1 MVNTGHAPVVGVFS
15 DRSQANHALGA
26 LRSAGWSEDQLG
38 FITPKSGEIT
48 EELTT
53 LELRPEAVA
62 AGVIGGGVVGGVL
75 GAGVALLVPG
85 IGPALAGGILAGA
98 LSGATIGAFAGGM
111 IGAFTSLGVPE
122 DEARYYQSELERGRT
137 IVTVQAGH
145 RSQEAWNVL
154 RHYGAYN
161 ATTRLGEPESTD
173 RPSGPTA
180 PPESDKPILQPGA
193 YTPAIH
199 PDEHD
204 DFPGQPTLPD
214 DVPS

>member
-1 MVNTGHAPVVGVFS
+1 MVSTKHSPVVGVFS
-15 DRSQANHALGA
+15 DRAQANHALGA

-53 LELRPEAVA
+53 LELRSGAVA
-62 AGVIGGGVVGGVL
+62 AGVVGGGVVGGVL

-122 DEARYYQSELERGRT
+122 DQASLQRHLER
-137 IVTVQAGH
+137 
-145 RSQEAWNVL
+145 
-154 RHYGAYN
+154 
-161 ATTRLGEPESTD
+161 
-173 RPSGPTA
+173 
-180 PPESDKPILQPGA
+180 
-193 YTPAIH
+193 
-199 PDEHD
+199 
-204 DFPGQPTLPD
+204 
-214 DVPS
+214 